1 VAQPKPVVLLSG
13 YAAKQCARR
22 IHNDWDTTIP
32 QEPWQPSP
40 QMQLMFD
47 EGLTFQDSIF
57 DELQGVLGERLLV
70 INSGLSKQAAISA
83 TVDAMDAGAE
93 VIAEGWLPDD
103 VAGARTGRPDLLV
116 KMNARNGSSFYAPGD
131 IKAHKTVKEVASG
144 RLTYSLPSDPGA
156 LMVVD
161 GLAEEIAGCFD
172 DFLQL
177 AHYSRMLDAA
187 GYGPRSADL
196 TDESRLGFIIG
207 RDALADWVGSDVVL
221 VWHDLTVP
229 HFKTFSRS
237 SGSAKRSALERYDHE
252 HGFRVK
258 VAQVAQLRVGAP
270 SDPEPLVVPIGQ
282 AECLE
287 CPWEAFCG
295 PLLDG
300 VASGEI
306 SSGRLNVR
314 EWLTLQSIGV
324 VTTEDL
330 AAVDV
335 DDPAWLASYLDLV
348 PHQVSAEKRLREA
361 VTRAQMIGAGEQL
374 RRTSTGELDVPQADI
389 EIDFDIEWD
398 IDNRVY
404 LWGARIRQGQDD
416 ATAQYV
422 PFVSWEALDDASELA
437 LAHGFIAW
445 LRDYVESARR
455 NGQSLAVFH
464 YTSPEVRYLRKI
476 LGEDAVA
483 DVLEYF
489 VDLYALM
496 QEHFIGVEGLG
507 IKKVAAAFG
516 FAWRDDDPGGLQSQ
530 VWLEQVRVME
540 DAQAPATK
548 TRILEYNEDDV
559 AATAALRDGLRRSK
573 FL

>member
-1 VAQPKPVVLLSG
+1 VAQSKSVVLLSG

-22 IHNDWDTTIP
+22 IHNDWDATIP
-32 QEPWQPSP
+32 KEPWEPSP

-47 EGLTFQDSIF
+47 EGLAFESDVFGALQD
-57 DELQGVLGERLLV
+57 VLCERLVV
-70 INSGLSKQAAISA
+70 IDRDLSKSA
-83 TVDAMDAGAE
+83 VIAETVAAMDAGAE

-103 VAGARTGRPDLLV
+103 LGGARTGRPDLLV
-116 KMNARNGSSFYAPGD
+116 KVTASDGTSFYAPGD

-144 RLTYSLPSDPGA
+144 RLTYSLPSDPGS

-187 GYGPRSADL
+187 GYGPESAGIADGA
-196 TDESRLGFIIG
+196 RMGFIIG

-221 VWHDLTVP
+221 VWHDLTAP

-237 SGSAKRSALERYDHE
+237 SGSAKRSALARYDHE

-282 AECLE
+282 SECLE
-287 CPWEAFCG
+287 CPWEAYCT

-300 VASGEI
+300 IASGDI
-306 SSGRLNVR
+306 RSGRLNVR

-335 DDPAWLASYLDLV
+335 DDPVWLASYLDLV
-348 PHQVSAEKRLREA
+348 PHQVGAEKRLREA

-374 RRTSTGELDVPQADI
+374 RRTTAGALDVPRADI

-398 IDNRVY
+398 VDDRVY

-416 ATAQYV
+416 TTAQYV
-422 PFVSWEALDDASELA
+422 PFVSWEALDDAGELA
-437 LAHGFIAW
+437 LAQEFITW
-445 LRDYVESARR
+445 LRACVESARA

-464 YTSPEVRYLRKI
+464 YTSPEVRYLQKI

-483 DVLEYF
+483 DVLEHF
-489 VDLYALM
+489 VDLIELM
-496 QEHFIGVEGLG
+496 REHFIGVEGLG
-507 IKKVAAAFG
+507 IKKVATAFG

-530 VWLEQVRVME
+530 AWLEQARALDGAE
-540 DAQAPATK
+540 AEALR

-559 AATAALRDGLRRSK
+559 AATAALRDGLTREFVR
-573 FL
+573 